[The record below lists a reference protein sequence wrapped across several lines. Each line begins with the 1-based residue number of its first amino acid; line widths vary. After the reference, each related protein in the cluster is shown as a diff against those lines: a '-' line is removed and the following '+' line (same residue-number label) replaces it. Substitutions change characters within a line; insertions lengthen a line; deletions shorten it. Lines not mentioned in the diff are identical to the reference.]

1 MSRYD
6 VYGIG
11 HALVDLQFSVE
22 DALLRELGVAKG
34 VMTLVDETR
43 RREVL
48 DGVAADPV
56 NRASG
61 GSAANTVITVARF
74 GGRACYAFR
83 VGEDDWGH
91 FYRRDLSAAGV
102 DSSPACQVQGETGQC
117 LVMVTPDAERTM
129 QTFLGASGTMGPDQ
143 VDADGI
149 AASRFAYLEG
159 YLLTTEAGFQ
169 ACRLAST
176 VARDRAVEVSL
187 TLSDPSVLESF
198 RDRFE
203 GLADDGVD
211 LLFCNEQEATVF
223 TGIACREEA
232 ARRLSDRIGRVCVTL
247 GPEGAL
253 IGGSSPRLVQGV
265 ETTAVDTTG
274 AGDTFA
280 GGVLYGLSRGLSLE
294 EAAKLGNYA
303 AAAVVS
309 VFGPRLNADI
319 GPLVEEI
326 LEDRAPA
333 PTLIARGETR

>member
-1 MSRYD
+1 MAGYD

-22 DALLRELGVAKG
+22 DALLRELGVPKG
-34 VMTLVDETR
+34 LMTLVDADR
-43 RREVL
+43 RREIL
-48 DGVAADPV
+48 DRIASDPV

-74 GGRACYAFR
+74 GGRSRYAFQ
-83 VGEDDWGH
+83 VGDDAWGH

-102 DSSPACQVQGETGQC
+102 DSSPACQIRGETGQC

-129 QTFLGASGTMGPDQ
+129 QTFLGASGTMGPHQ
-143 VDADGI
+143 VDPDAI

-159 YLLTTEAGFQ
+159 YLLTTDPGFQ
-169 ACRLAST
+169 ACRLASSI
-176 VARDRAVEVSL
+176 ARDRGIEVSL
-187 TLSDPSVLESF
+187 TLSDPSVVATF

-203 GLADDGVD
+203 GLATDGVD
-211 LLFCNEQEATVF
+211 LLFCNEEEAAVF
-223 TGIACREEA
+223 TGLDDREEA
-232 ARRLSDRIGRVCVTL
+232 ARRLADRVSRVLVTL
-247 GPEGAL
+247 GAGGTLTAE
-253 IGGSSPRLVQGV
+253 GGSPPRLVPGV
-265 ETTAVDTTG
+265 GTTAVDTTG

-280 GGVLYGLSRGLSLE
+280 GGVLHGLSRGLSLE

-303 AAAVVS
+303 AATVVS
-309 VFGPRLNADI
+309 VFGPRLTTDI

-333 PTLIARGETR
+333 PVTLIAG